1 VTGFLEAIEYI
12 GCVKAFGE
20 SGFWYGVA
28 TVAHYFG
35 LFVLMG
41 TTATFDTHLLGL
53 VATDLRTPDFTDQ
66 IFPWIWISMVVTV
79 LSGLVL
85 SLVDAGDYYTHPSM
99 QYKIVLVF
107 LAFLCTVVIR
117 RGVYKWDRMQ
127 SLPAAAKLLAVISL
141 VLWLGAILAGNDIA
155 ALCSLG

>member
-1 VTGFLEAIEYI
+1 MIGFLEGIEHI
-12 GCVKAFGE
+12 GWVKAFGE

-28 TVAHYFG
+28 TVAHYFD
-35 LFVLMG
+35 LFVLIG
-41 TTATFDTHLLGL
+41 TAATFDMHLLGL
-53 VATDLRTPDFTDQ
+53 VATDQRTPDFADE
-66 IFPWIWISMVVTV
+66 IFPWIWISMIITV
-79 LSGLVL
+79 LSGLIL

-107 LAFLCTVVIR
+107 LAFLCTVTIR
-117 RGVYKWDRMQ
+117 RSVYKWGRMQ
-127 SLPAAAKLLAVISL
+127 SLPAVAKLLAVISL